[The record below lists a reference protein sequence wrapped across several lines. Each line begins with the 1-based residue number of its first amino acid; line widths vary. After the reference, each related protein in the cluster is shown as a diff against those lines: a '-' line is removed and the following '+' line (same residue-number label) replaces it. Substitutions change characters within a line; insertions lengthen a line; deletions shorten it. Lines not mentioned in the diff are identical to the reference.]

1 METTAESV
9 LHYDQD
15 SDRLWY
21 PWPKGRDVPYP
32 CLPKVVA
39 GKIVA
44 MFSARYPMSLVGA
57 RVFKILYPKGKAT
70 PKAIEVVKQA
80 KEAEQSVK
88 DCALIA
94 TMEKDFRIA
103 PYAHQREAIE
113 HMLHFKRLALLLEQ
127 GLGKTYIS
135 LMATDCFRRMGIPH
149 KSLVICPNI
158 VFPCWLNDA
167 AKFTNL
173 RFLPYKGDPFE
184 REKQRKRFETE
195 DWDCALTTFDML
207 LDKPRTSMAVYQ
219 GLWEEMG
226 AHRQKEYANLWLK
239 HGLVDNK
246 QFALLVTPK
255 KTKSWP
261 QKCGEIMA
269 SLPHS
274 FLPLKEY
281 LEAVKGSSNIGF
293 LKELPF
299 SNLIVDEASR
309 CLDHQSQRS
318 MAVDALAKKADRVY
332 LLSGTLCVGRP
343 TDMFMPMNILGH
355 DILGMDWTKFVKS
368 FCRTARSNSHI
379 ITGYKNLP
387 ALKLRIDP
395 HVLAKTRIECLDLP
409 KRVFTRRYYE
419 LSKEMRKL
427 YNQIAENDLIKV
439 GENTIA
445 TPSPLI
451 KIAKCLQVLNGFIY
465 YNETGELCND
475 CDHLLECI
483 EKGIRQGG
491 KGCKVPDAPKA
502 QRETWRL
509 KTNPKLE
516 LLLEDLRDSALE
528 KTIIWAWHQEDLLAI
543 RELLIKEKIR
553 FITADVENSAGQF
566 EANDNIRVFL
576 GQTSQGIGITLN
588 SATCTIYYSHG
599 AALEPRLQ
607 SMDRNYRIG
616 QTRPVVVK
624 DYLSKGTVE
633 ESLVNLLEH
642 KTDVKKFM
650 QERVQCFT
658 CDNFTDCQKENIP
671 YLGAGCAWYGYRM
684 SAEQIKRLKL
694 KTI

>member
-1 METTAESV
+1 
-9 LHYDQD
+9 
-15 SDRLWY
+15 
-21 PWPKGRDVPYP
+21 
-32 CLPKVVA
+32 
-39 GKIVA
+39 
-44 MFSARYPMSLVGA
+44 
-57 RVFKILYPKGKAT
+57 
-70 PKAIEVVKQA
+70 
-80 KEAEQSVK
+80 
-88 DCALIA
+88 
-94 TMEKDFRIA
+94 
-103 PYAHQREAIE
+103 
-113 HMLHFKRLALLLEQ
+113 
-127 GLGKTYIS
+127 
-135 LMATDCFRRMGIPH
+135 
-149 KSLVICPNI
+149 
-158 VFPCWLNDA
+158 
-167 AKFTNL
+167 
-173 RFLPYKGDPFE
+173 
-184 REKQRKRFETE
+184 
-195 DWDCALTTFDML
+195 
-207 LDKPRTSMAVYQ
+207 
-219 GLWEEMG
+219 
-226 AHRQKEYANLWLK
+226 
-239 HGLVDNK
+239 
-246 QFALLVTPK
+246 
-255 KTKSWP
+255 
-261 QKCGEIMA
+261 
-269 SLPHS
+269 
-274 FLPLKEY
+274 
-281 LEAVKGSSNIGF
+281 
-293 LKELPF
+293 
-299 SNLIVDEASR
+299 
-309 CLDHQSQRS
+309 

-355 DILGMDWTKFVKS
+355 DILGMDWAKFVKS

-395 HVLAKTRIECLDLP
+395 HVLAKTRVECLDLP

-419 LSKEMRKL
+419 LSKEMRRL
-427 YNQIAENDLIKV
+427 YNQIAENDMVKV

-451 KIAKCLQVLNGFIY
+451 KIAKCLQVLNGFVY
-465 YNETGELCND
+465 YNETGEICND
-475 CDHLLECI
+475 CHHLLDCV

-491 KGCKVPDAPKA
+491 QGCKVPDAPKA
-502 QRETWRL
+502 QRGTWRL

-516 LLLEDLRDSALE
+516 LLLEDLRDSSLE

-543 RELLIKEKIR
+543 RELLTKEKIR
-553 FITADVENSAGQF
+553 FITADVENSAALF
-566 EANDNIRVFL
+566 EADDGIRVFL

-658 CDNFTDCQKENIP
+658 CDNFPNCQRENIP
-671 YLGAGCAWYGYRM
+671 YLGADCVWYGERI
-684 SAEQIKRLKL
+684 SAEQIRRLKL